1 MVYPKNLEEYRE
13 KRGPVTTKEFKG
25 VLKAGA
31 KMAAEELLMSVI
43 PVARIG
49 KLAKLVKGLK
59 KGSSRKEVSKALKE
73 GGFDKLASTKP
84 SQSELNR
91 QVKVA
96 QARQQAADA
105 TKKAKREVG
114 YSEFSRKLG
123 QTGEDLATRESRTA
137 GRQAKAKMHK
147 ARQKRSAARR
157 KRMLGRPKAA
167 DLSEVGAE
175 IAEKRA
181 AQIKEKG
188 VSMRSTLGK
197 SPSKERQAKRIVKA
211 RKKAKAAEEI
221 EKKVNLLADLSDTIA
236 KNAAKRKKALR
247 KAAEAKAGKGAA
259 AAGRAKAKRTFKT
272 EDGYTFHE
280 LADGRV
286 VDNLNLKN
294 VDMDWPSVK
303 AFKKDMGDL
312 L

>member
-1 MVYPKNLEEYRE
+1 MAFRD
-13 KRGPVTTKEFKG
+13 VTTKDLG
-25 VLKAGA
+25 PKAKKVQ

-49 KLAKLVKGLK
+49 KLAKLVKGLN

-96 QARQQAADA
+96 QARKQAADA
-105 TKKAKREVG
+105 TRTAKENVKFSKRSREQDRMSVGERQSMDKERRSKAIKREVQSQEELDKLVGRPPVERKEALKQAGRKIDIYQNMIKDPEVAKMVRGKPVRAIAKRTIQDIKKAK
-114 YSEFSRKLG
+114 
-123 QTGEDLATRESRTA
+123 T
-137 GRQAKAKMHK
+137 
-147 ARQKRSAARR
+147 
-157 KRMLGRPKAA
+157 
-167 DLSEVGAE
+167 
-175 IAEKRA
+175 
-181 AQIKEKG
+181 
-188 VSMRSTLGK
+188 
-197 SPSKERQAKRIVKA
+197 
-211 RKKAKAAEEI
+211 AEEI
-221 EKKVNLLADLSDTIA
+221 EKKVNRLADLSDTIA

-247 KAAEAKAGKGAA
+247 KAAEAKTGKGAA

>member
-1 MVYPKNLEEYRE
+1 MAFRD
-13 KRGPVTTKEFKG
+13 VTTKDLG
-25 VLKAGA
+25 PKAKKVQ
-31 KMAAEELLMSVI
+31 KMAAEELLMSVVPI
-43 PVARIG
+43 ARIG
-49 KLAKLVKGLK
+49 KLAKLLKGLK
-59 KGSSRKEVSKALKE
+59 TGSSRKEVSKALKD

-96 QARQQAADA
+96 QARKEVAENTRTAKQDVRDA
-105 TKKAKREVG
+105 KRRRESNRREVGESRSRDKERRSKAIKREVRSQEELDKLVG
-114 YSEFSRKLG
+114 RPPVERTEAMRKA
-123 QTGEDLATRESRTA
+123 GEKVDDFQRMIKNPEV
-137 GRQAKAKMHK
+137 AKMV
-147 ARQKRSAARR
+147 RS
-157 KRMLGRPKAA
+157 GTTT
-167 DLSEVGAE
+167 
-175 IAEKRA
+175 
-181 AQIKEKG
+181 G
-188 VSMRSTLGK
+188 VAK
-197 SPSKERQAKRIVKA
+197 SAIKA
-211 RKKAKAAEEI
+211 RKRLAKAEAT
-221 EKKVNLLADLSDTIA
+221 EKKVNRLADLSDTIA
-236 KNAAKRKKALR
+236 KNAPKRKKALR

-259 AAGRAKAKRTFKT
+259 AAGRAKARRTFKT